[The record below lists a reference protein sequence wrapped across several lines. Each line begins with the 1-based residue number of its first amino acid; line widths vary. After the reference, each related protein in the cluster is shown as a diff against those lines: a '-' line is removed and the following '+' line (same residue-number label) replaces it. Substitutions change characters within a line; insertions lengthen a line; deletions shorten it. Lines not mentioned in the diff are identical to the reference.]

1 MGAPMLGFIF
11 LPLLLVVLCWGQRW
25 EGETVAGA
33 EEGAG
38 VSWGPEVW
46 GPKESVPLTFWHPFS
61 LCFYEK
67 DAAELSSLMPSL
79 PSSPVRFPPLLMWN
93 RSLFY
98 IIIHS
103 VFSLGGLIHSELDP
117 PPISVLGAAPSLTSK
132 FTSLASYISPAC
144 RSLRSPE
151 TSRTRLS
158 IFLSKHASSP
168 LLLIFHYGFT
178 SQVACHL

>member
-117 PPISVLGAAPSLTSK
+117 PHLCTGGCPIADLQIHISGFLYLPCLSVSK
-132 FTSLASYISPAC
+132 KPRNVQNKTQHLPLQACVISFTSYIS
-144 RSLRSPE
+144 LW
-151 TSRTRLS
+151 
-158 IFLSKHASSP
+158 F
-168 LLLIFHYGFT
+168 Y
-178 SQVACHL
+178 